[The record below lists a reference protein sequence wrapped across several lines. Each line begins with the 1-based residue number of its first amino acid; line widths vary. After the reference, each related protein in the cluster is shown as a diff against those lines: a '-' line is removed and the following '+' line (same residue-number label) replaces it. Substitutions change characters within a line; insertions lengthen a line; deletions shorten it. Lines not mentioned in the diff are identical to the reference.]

1 MSKITIAFDDLCTF
15 FTSKLPHQ
23 VMVGLID
30 NKETAQSVPPED
42 VHQPFLTIREVGGDI
57 VKQYSG
63 FDQVQGDIFLDLHQG
78 SLAHILSELTTDDG
92 WRHPFSYLVDIERE
106 LYKEIPLNVNANS
119 CRARFHFRDGE
130 LYTKDK
136 LFQVRFADMDNPKDN
151 TTERMIKAAI
161 NCGLEV
167 TVPDNGQAAL
177 HFSNE
182 TEDFEFKKGKDYK
195 VTIANKAK
203 SQNGNHFQ
211 YHYGVLQQPPP
222 LKLIPDTFS
231 PILSGSA
238 TPHDAGNPTCM
249 HGGFGNADY
258 ELKTSYLEPHDSG
271 CPTCMHGGFGN
282 AEYRLEILHLDW

>member
-1 MSKITIAFDDLCTF
+1 
-15 FTSKLPHQ
+15 
-23 VMVGLID
+23 
-30 NKETAQSVPPED
+30 
-42 VHQPFLTIREVGGDI
+42 
-57 VKQYSG
+57 
-63 FDQVQGDIFLDLHQG
+63 
-78 SLAHILSELTTDDG
+78 
-92 WRHPFSYLVDIERE
+92 
-106 LYKEIPLNVNANS
+106 
-119 CRARFHFRDGE
+119 
-130 LYTKDK
+130 
-136 LFQVRFADMDNPKDN
+136 
-151 TTERMIKAAI
+151 MIKAAI